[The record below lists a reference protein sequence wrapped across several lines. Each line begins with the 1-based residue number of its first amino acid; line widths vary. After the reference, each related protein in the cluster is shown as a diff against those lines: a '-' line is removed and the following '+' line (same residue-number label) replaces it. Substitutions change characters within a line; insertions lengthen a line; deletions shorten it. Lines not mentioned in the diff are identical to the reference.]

1 MNNRVNE
8 HRSFNVALVLL
19 FKQGLGRH
27 PNVVAVC
34 FLPSVCFAIYKLR
47 AQEIAKKAKKCGSST
62 HDSIY
67 FTNVFIIIIREV
79 HIIWVKST
87 FVKAPG
93 LNYSRKC

>member
-1 MNNRVNE
+1 M
-8 HRSFNVALVLL
+8 ALVLL

-47 AQEIAKKAKKCGSST
+47 AQEIAKKGKKCGYST
-62 HDSIY
+62 QHSIY
-67 FTNVFIIIIREV
+67 FTNVFTIIIREV
-79 HIIWVKST
+79 HIVWEKGT

-93 LNYSRKC
+93 LN